1 MSLRIALFGQAPF
14 GRDVLTGLADAGHEL
29 VGVYAPPE
37 RGRPDPMAAEAEA
50 RGLRLLRHKRFRRKG
65 HAIPDLVA
73 EHAALEAD
81 LNVLAYVTVI
91 LPVEIVD
98 APRHRSLC
106 FHPSL
111 LPKYRGGSA
120 IPWQII
126 LGENESGVT
135 VFQPDEGVD
144 TGPIVVQK
152 GGVRIAPDATA
163 ASLYYDHLY
172 ALGVDA
178 ILEAVAAVDAGTA
191 RYVAQDE
198 GGASHQGLVDDEVAR
213 VDWSRP
219 VEELDRLVRGCDP
232 SPGAHARLGE
242 RTVRLFDATR
252 SDAASDAAPGSVL
265 RVDDGALI
273 VAARGGALRI
283 GRMRVDDAKKGPAA
297 ESGIAP
303 GDRLT

>member
-14 GRDVLTGLADAGHEL
+14 GRDVLTGLVDAGHEL

-50 RGLRLLRHKRFRRKG
+50 RGLPLLRHARFRRKG
-65 HAIPDLVA
+65 QAIPELVA
-73 EHAALEAD
+73 EHAALGAD

-98 APRHRSLC
+98 APAHRSLC

-126 LGENESGVT
+126 LGETEAGVT

-152 GGVRIAPDATA
+152 GGVTIASDATA

-172 ALGVDA
+172 ALGVEA
-178 ILEAVAAVDAGTA
+178 ILEAVAAVDTGRA
-191 RYVAQDE
+191 RYVTQDE
-198 GGASHQGLVDDEVAR
+198 AGASHQGLVDDEVAR
-213 VDWSRP
+213 IDWSRP
-219 VEELDRLVRGCDP
+219 IEKLDRLVRGCDP
-232 SPGAHARLGE
+232 SPGAHARLGD
-242 RTVRLFDATR
+242 RVVRFFDSTP
-252 SDAASDAAPGSVL
+252 SDEASDAAPGSVL
-265 RVDDGALI
+265 RADGSALR
-273 VAARGGALRI
+273 VAAPGGVLRV
-283 GRMRVDDAKKGPAA
+283 GRMRVDDGKKGPAA